1 MAARS
6 KVTSKNR
13 ANRLHTSLWIFFG
26 FLILVFVGIGSA
38 FGVLLGYEYN
48 LPPIQRLEDYQP
60 DVITDVYSDNNQVI
74 GELFLQR
81 RIIVSYDEIPAY
93 LQLALLATED
103 RQFYE
108 HSGINYFSIIRAVF
122 KDVMRLHFP
131 PGRGAS
137 TITQQLARMLI
148 DRYEVTLD
156 RKLKEVLIAWKIE
169 ELYSKQ
175 QILTLYCNLH
185 NMGHGIYGVAAA
197 ADSYFGKQLEDLTLE
212 ECAVIAG
219 LPRSPARYSPR
230 THPEAAL
237 ARRNLVLDGMAA
249 DHMISQEL
257 AAEAKSKPLIL
268 SHRAR
273 NDMGFAPHFLEWV
286 RRHLASRYSTDE
298 IWRKGLQVYTTL
310 DAEMQKASYKAL
322 GNGLRNYDKN
332 RGWRGSIENI
342 LSESSDSLA
351 AYAHPSWRYAFRPEN
366 IVVGLVEGIG
376 DKEAAIRVG
385 NYRGTIDPKGIA
397 WTRAESPKDILKPGD
412 LAYFKIVSL
421 DDAQKTL
428 TVALEQRPEVEGAVI
443 ILENSTGEI
452 KAMVGGYDFQE
463 SEFNR
468 ATQAMRH
475 VGSTFKPLVYST
487 AFEKGMVPDSTVLD
501 APLSITNDIGEIY
514 KPSNY
519 DGEFKGQIS
528 LRQALTES
536 RNIPAVRVA
545 TLVGI
550 GNVVHMGRRF
560 GLSGKLDPYPSL
572 ALGTGEAT
580 PLEMASA
587 FTVFPNLGIQAEPY
601 FVRKIEDYDGVI
613 KEERMPQ
620 IRPVLKPEI
629 AAVMLDLLQNV
640 VQNGTAQ
647 KAKSLGRPLGG
658 KTGTTQNFTDAWFI
672 GFTPSITAAVW
683 IGYDAEKVLGN
694 KQSGSVVALP
704 IWIECMQ
711 EILKDKPIEQFASVK
726 LTGQITDESSGSAPL
741 NRKRLFIEDLPTP
754 PPSSAK
760 EDSQEQ

>member
-6 KVTSKNR
+6 KVTSQNR
-13 ANRLHTSLWIFFG
+13 AKRLRTRLWIFFG

-38 FGVLLGYEYN
+38 FGVLLGYKYN
-48 LPPIQRLEDYQP
+48 LPPIQNLEDYQP
-60 DVITDVYSDNNQVI
+60 DVITDVYSNNNQVI
-74 GELFLQR
+74 GELYLQR
-81 RIIVSYDEIPAY
+81 RIIVSYDEIPTY

-122 KDVMRLHFP
+122 KDVMQLHFP

-169 ELYSKQ
+169 ERYSKQ

-230 THPEAAL
+230 THPEAAI

-249 DHMISQEL
+249 EHMISQEL
-257 AAEAKSKPLIL
+257 AVEAKSKPLIL

-310 DAEMQKASYKAL
+310 DAEMQKASSKAL

-351 AYAHPSWRYAFRPEN
+351 AYAHPSWRYAFRPED

-385 NYRGTIDPKGIA
+385 SYRGTINSKEIA
-397 WTRAESPKDILKPGD
+397 WTRAESPEEILKPGD
-412 LAYFKIVSL
+412 LAYFKVVSL
-421 DDAQKTL
+421 DDVQKTL
-428 TVALEQRPEVEGAVI
+428 TVTLEQRPEVEGAMI
-443 ILENSTGEI
+443 ILENGTGEI
-452 KAMVGGYDFQE
+452 KAMVGGYDFEE

-468 ATQAMRH
+468 ATQATRQ
-475 VGSTFKPLVYST
+475 VGSTFKPFVYST
-487 AFEKGMVPDSTVLD
+487 AFEKGMVPENTVLD
-501 APLSITNDIGEIY
+501 APFSHTDDLGRLWT
-514 KPSNY
+514 PSNY
-519 DGEFKGQIS
+519 DGEFLGQIT
-528 LRQALTES
+528 LRQALTDS
-536 RNIPAVRVA
+536 RNIPAIRVA
-545 TLVGI
+545 SLIGI
-550 GNVVHMGRRF
+550 ENVVKMGRRF
-560 GLSGKLDPYPSL
+560 GLRKGSMGPYLPL
-572 ALGTGEAT
+572 AIGACEAT

-601 FVRKIEDYDGVI
+601 FIRKVEDYDGAT
-613 KEERMPQ
+613 KEERRPQ
-620 IRPVLKPEI
+620 IRSVLKPEI

-640 VQNGTAQ
+640 VQNGTA
-647 KAKSLGRPLGG
+647 KRAKVLNRPLGG
-658 KTGTTQNFTDAWFI
+658 KTGTTNSFTDAWFI

-683 IGYDAEKVLGN
+683 VGYDEDKALGSR
-694 KQSGSVVALP
+694 QSGSVVALP

-741 NRKRLFIEDLPTP
+741 NRKRLFIEDLPGP

-760 EDSQEQ
+760 EDSQE